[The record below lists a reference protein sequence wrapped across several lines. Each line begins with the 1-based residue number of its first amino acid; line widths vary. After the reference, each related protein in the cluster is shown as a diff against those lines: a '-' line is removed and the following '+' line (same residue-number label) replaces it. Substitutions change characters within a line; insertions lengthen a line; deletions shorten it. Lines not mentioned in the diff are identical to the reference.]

1 VAQGTAV
8 STTAGNGT
16 SASKQAIGAE
26 ATDRTTTRHT
36 SNTQATRPTA
46 VPEEPTDTNN
56 PLVAQYLEPLLD
68 RKVTFQAQGFSQFI
82 TVKDSRLY
90 EGNTP
95 YRFMAFNQPS
105 ALINMDAGRDDKML
119 RMSAYEMEDL
129 MKTAVQMG
137 AQCIRVHHI
146 PVATAGIPEI
156 RYIYGPGQY
165 DELMFRDMDLLLAY
179 ANKYKIRLIIPFI
192 VTYDETGAPDF
203 DRLCGGNG
211 TLDSFWKNAN
221 TRARFKEFLTYLLN
235 RTNTYTG
242 VKYKDD
248 KAILCWQLG
257 NELNHPIISKPKSE
271 GGLGDT
277 PVTDE
282 WVREMAAH
290 VKSIDKNHL
299 VANGGQY
306 DPSPAVLNDPNID
319 IISMHY
325 CTPLGFGGTPD
336 SIDKITLDQ
345 FKQSGKAYIHDEFD
359 TFSVNKNFLDG
370 IVNNPLISG
379 AAVWRIRTHDKNGG
393 YQWHQDFDAPDLRW
407 PGYSNGMDD
416 ERGRMTLL
424 RETAY
429 RIRSAGV
436 PALPKPDAPTL
447 LPITTL
453 SEIRFRGS
461 AGADNYILERADSP
475 NGPWRVI
482 SDNVADNQSP
492 FFSPYAD
499 TKSDS
504 DKPGFYRLTAEN
516 RAGKSAPSNIIPYGG
531 NEFLYVDMEEETLN
545 GQLVDEFNSLA
556 RLWKVT
562 NEGAVSIVTSRDDNQ
577 YNTAAL
583 SFTGKTELIYKT
595 ASDIQDV
602 FLSIGWKNSD
612 WKTIGLLVSADG
624 KTFTKL
630 SADLVDYGQAD
641 GQHFG
646 RLEKFP
652 LQKGYRYLKITV
664 DAASSL
670 EINRLEV
677 NLA

>member
-1 VAQGTAV
+1 
-8 STTAGNGT
+8 
-16 SASKQAIGAE
+16 
-26 ATDRTTTRHT
+26 
-36 SNTQATRPTA
+36 
-46 VPEEPTDTNN
+46 
-56 PLVAQYLEPLLD
+56 
-68 RKVTFQAQGFSQFI
+68 
-82 TVKDSRLY
+82 
-90 EGNTP
+90 
-95 YRFMAFNQPS
+95 M
-105 ALINMDAGRDDKML
+105 
-119 RMSAYEMEDL
+119 
-129 MKTAVQMG
+129 
-137 AQCIRVHHI
+137 
-146 PVATAGIPEI
+146 
-156 RYIYGPGQY
+156 
-165 DELMFRDMDLLLAY
+165 
-179 ANKYKIRLIIPFI
+179 
-192 VTYDETGAPDF
+192 
-203 DRLCGGNG
+203 
-211 TLDSFWKNAN
+211 
-221 TRARFKEFLTYLLN
+221 
-235 RTNTYTG
+235 
-242 VKYKDD
+242 
-248 KAILCWQLG
+248 
-257 NELNHPIISKPKSE
+257 
-271 GGLGDT
+271 
-277 PVTDE
+277 
-282 WVREMAAH
+282 
-290 VKSIDKNHL
+290 
-299 VANGGQY
+299 
-306 DPSPAVLNDPNID
+306 
-319 IISMHY
+319 
-325 CTPLGFGGTPD
+325 
-336 SIDKITLDQ
+336 
-345 FKQSGKAYIHDEFD
+345 
-359 TFSVNKNFLDG
+359 
-370 IVNNPLISG
+370 
-379 AAVWRIRTHDKNGG
+379 
-393 YQWHQDFDAPDLRW
+393 
-407 PGYSNGMDD
+407 
-416 ERGRMTLL
+416 
-424 RETAY
+424 
-429 RIRSAGV
+429 
-436 PALPKPDAPTL
+436 
-447 LPITTL
+447 
-453 SEIRFRGS
+453 
-461 AGADNYILERADSP
+461 
-475 NGPWRVI
+475 I